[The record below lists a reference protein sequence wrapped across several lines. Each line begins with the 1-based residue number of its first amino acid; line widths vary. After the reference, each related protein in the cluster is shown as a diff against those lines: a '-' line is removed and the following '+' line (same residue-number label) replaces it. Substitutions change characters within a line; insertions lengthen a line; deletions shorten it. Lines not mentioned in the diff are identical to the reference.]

1 MMNWKS
7 GGRLLSENDLEFSK
21 MKICKFSGSEGRE
34 ISVVKI
40 ENQGCTIKLIR
51 GLAAE
56 NMNRIGT
63 SFVKVEIS

>member
-7 GGRLLSENDLEFSK
+7 GGRLLSENDLELSK

-40 ENQGCTIKLIR
+40 ENHVCHT
-51 GLAAE
+51 
-56 NMNRIGT
+56 M
-63 SFVKVEIS
+63 